1 MSYTSNDECRHGW
14 GSLLGGGI
22 VGYFLGAATGGNWF
36 GNRGPGF
43 GPGYGPVA
51 GFGTGAVTAAYDTG
65 KLDAILDNQ
74 ASFQRQN
81 DTQNITSAVTSGDAT
96 ILASLN
102 SINRDN
108 YALNIQNLFNQQTQ
122 FRNVDKEFCN
132 TNGIIGADGNATRA
146 SIQAFKDEWQAARYN
161 DLLQRLN
168 AAENK
173 LANVPLELA
182 MTNLTQKVNEI
193 QSNFI
198 PGAVRSV
205 PACPTQ
211 QSSCNLCPCTNS

>member
-36 GNRGPGF
+36 GNNRGPYF
-43 GPGYGPVA
+43 GNGYGV
-51 GFGTGAVTAAYDTG
+51 GAMTAAYDTG

-81 DTQNITSAVTSGDAT
+81 DTQHITQAVTGGDAT

-132 TNGIIGADGNATRA
+132 TNGLIGADGNATRA

-168 AAENK
+168 AAETK

-205 PACPTQ
+205 PACPPQ
-211 QSSCNLCPCTNS
+211 QANCNLCPCTNS